1 MLSEQWTSARILK
14 QLMPKKKKRFEV
26 FWAVAWE
33 KTLVRH
39 DLPLSL
45 ILCSSL
51 SLCWWLLFSLFSGVF
66 FISFSCCSSQDIRL
80 FNLCL
85 LLFSFTFLSPYSA
98 FLASFLTFLRLFSR
112 LALRLLLLSFFGRS
126 VSFFPVYFHSNPF
139 STNLDYNNFLW
150 LTKL

>member
-1 MLSEQWTSARILK
+1 MVQQFWKLLYPHFQRRHLPWKFKNLRPKLPLTSFFNGKCFQTITCGDFEMLSEQWTSARILK
-14 QLMPKKKKRFEV
+14 QLMPKKKKRFEF

-66 FISFSCCSSQDIRL
+66 LFPIHVALRKIFAFLTYAFYCSLSRSSRRI
-80 FNLCL
+80 
-85 LLFSFTFLSPYSA
+85 LLF
-98 FLASFLTFLRLFSR
+98 
-112 LALRLLLLSFFGRS
+112 
-126 VSFFPVYFHSNPF
+126 
-139 STNLDYNNFLW
+139 
-150 LTKL
+150 

>member
-1 MLSEQWTSARILK
+1 M
-14 QLMPKKKKRFEV
+14 
-26 FWAVAWE
+26 
-33 KTLVRH
+33 
-39 DLPLSL
+39 
-45 ILCSSL
+45 
-51 SLCWWLLFSLFSGVF
+51 
-66 FISFSCCSSQDIRL
+66 SFSCCFSQDIRL

-139 STNLDYNNFLW
+139 STNLDYNNFLR